1 MKISLSSHVAEL
13 SAGSTDFGVVA
24 AAMKAAGFD
33 AIDFSMCDYGRPMEW
48 LATEDAFHTITADMA
63 AVKAAGIEIGQC
75 HLPYLPS
82 DVPCTFEAYTSRM
95 LPLFQNCLR
104 MCGAAGCP
112 IAVIHLYF
120 EDDAEKTFEANVSL
134 IRELMPLLYE
144 NNVTLAIENIYAG
157 GSRYLDAHV
166 TKADDMLRYM
176 EAFNDPHVA
185 LCLDVGHA
193 IISKNDPIDMVYRF
207 GRHLVATHIHSTGR
221 HDNHTIPGTN
231 PKWLDP
237 VDYDA
242 LSKALGDIGYT
253 GTYNLE
259 VGHYYSSPAAGKLFL
274 QLAAVVARHYG
285 DRTGL

>member
-1 MKISLSSHVAEL
+1 MKISLASHAAEL
-13 SAGSTDFGVVA
+13 AVGSSDFAVVGTA
-24 AAMKAAGFD
+24 LKEAGFE
-33 AIDFSMCDYGRPMEW
+33 AIDFSLCDYGRPMEW
-48 LATEDAFHTITADMA
+48 LATEDAFRTIVRDME
-63 AVKAAGIEIGQC
+63 AVKAAGLEIGQC
-75 HLPYLPS
+75 HLPYVPS
-82 DVPCTFEAYTSRM
+82 NTPHSFEEYMSILR
-95 LPLFQNCLR
+95 PLYKNGLR
-104 MCGAAGCP
+104 ICGAVGCP
-112 IAVIHLYF
+112 VAVIHLHF

-157 GSRYLDAHV
+157 GSKYLDSHV
-166 TKADDMLRYM
+166 TRAEDMMRYVDT
-176 EAFNDPHVA
+176 FHDPHVA

-193 IISKNDPIDMVYRF
+193 IISRNNPIDMVYRF

-231 PKWLDP
+231 PRWLDP

-259 VGHYYSSPAAGKLFL
+259 VGFCYALPAAGKPFL
-274 QLAAVVARHYG
+274 QLAAVVARHYA
-285 DRTGL
+285 DRTGV